1 MSLPFFSSPEHIAS
15 LDKAAVGWLG
25 TPFRAHNR
33 AHGPRGGVD
42 CGNLIQEL
50 MLETGFL
57 AARLD
62 LPRPPTDYGQ
72 HNAASL
78 VCAFLE
84 THQALTGRIAKLPDA
99 ASLASPHPG
108 DILGIRVGRCVHH
121 LCIALPDGRFVQAL
135 KPHGVTI
142 QPLAEIR
149 TRIEVIYRPI
159 A

>member
-1 MSLPFFSSPEHIAS
+1 MSLPFFSSPERIAF

-33 AHGPRGGVD
+33 ARGPRGGVD

-50 MLETGFL
+50 MLEAGFL

-78 VCAFLE
+78 VCGFLE
-84 THQALTGRIAKLPDA
+84 THPALTGRIAKLTDPDD
-99 ASLASPHPG
+99 LASPQPG

-121 LCIALPDGRFVQAL
+121 LCIALDGGRFVQAL

-142 QPLAEIR
+142 QPIAEISS
-149 TRIEVIYRPI
+149 RIEVIYRPI

>member
-1 MSLPFFSSPEHIAS
+1 MSLPFFSSPERIS
-15 LDKAAVGWLG
+15 TLDKAAVGWLG

-33 AHGPRGGVD
+33 ARGPRGGVD

-50 MLETGFL
+50 MLEAGFL
-57 AARLD
+57 AERLD

-78 VCAFLE
+78 VCDFLE
-84 THQALTGRIAKLPDA
+84 THPALTGRIAKLTDPAVLDA
-99 ASLASPHPG
+99 PMPG

-121 LCIALPDGRFVQAL
+121 LCIALPSGRFVQAL
-135 KPHGVTI
+135 QPHGVTI
-142 QPLAEIR
+142 QPLAEIQS
-149 TRIEVIYRPI
+149 RIEVIYRPI

>member
-1 MSLPFFSSPEHIAS
+1 MSLPFFSSPERIAS
-15 LDKAAVGWLG
+15 LDKAAVGWLE

-33 AHGPRGGVD
+33 ARGPRGGVD

-50 MLETGFL
+50 MLEAGFL
-57 AARLD
+57 AQRLD

-72 HNAASL
+72 HNAVSL
-78 VCAFLE
+78 VCDFLE
-84 THQALTGRIAKLPDA
+84 NHPSLTGRIEKLTDPDA
-99 ASLASPHPG
+99 LANPQPA

-121 LCIALPDGRFVQAL
+121 LCVALGGGRFVQAL

-149 TRIEVIYRPI
+149 SRIEVIYRPI

>member
-1 MSLPFFSSPEHIAS
+1 MSLSFFSSAEHIAS
-15 LDKAAVGWLG
+15 LEKAAVGWLG

-33 AHGPRGGVD
+33 ARGPRGGVD

-50 MLETGFL
+50 MLEAGFL

-78 VCAFLE
+78 VCEFLE
-84 THQALTGRIAKLPDA
+84 THPALAGRIEKLTDPGV
-99 ASLASPHPG
+99 LAVPMPG

-121 LCIALPDGRFVQAL
+121 LWIALPDGRVVQAL
-135 KPHGVTI
+135 KPHGVSI
-142 QPLAEIR
+142 QPIAEIR
-149 TRIEVIYRPI
+149 SRIEVIYRPI

>member
-1 MSLPFFSSPEHIAS
+1 
-15 LDKAAVGWLG
+15 
-25 TPFRAHNR
+25 
-33 AHGPRGGVD
+33 
-42 CGNLIQEL
+42 
-50 MLETGFL
+50 MLEAGFL

-78 VCAFLE
+78 VCEFLE
-84 THQALTGRIAKLPDA
+84 THPTLTGRIAKLADPADLA
-99 ASLASPHPG
+99 ASMPG

-121 LCIALPDGRFVQAL
+121 LCVALDGGRFVQAL

-142 QPLAEIR
+142 QPIAEIR
-149 TRIEVIYRPI
+149 SRIEVIYRPI